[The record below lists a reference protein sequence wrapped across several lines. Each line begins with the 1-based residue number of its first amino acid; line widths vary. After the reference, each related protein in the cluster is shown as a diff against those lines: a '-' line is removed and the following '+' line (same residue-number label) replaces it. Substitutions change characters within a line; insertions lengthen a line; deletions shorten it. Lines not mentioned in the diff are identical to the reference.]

1 VTVLPS
7 HPRLP
12 ELSFVWMPRSTDD
25 PQPELHSL
33 SADFDDDVGPPPLEL
48 RDFQPTNTSLFDT
61 VLAWHLKVGMI
72 GPFGQ
77 DDADYFKEASII
89 RETAEIPVKASPLQG
104 TTLTTLLGGSG
115 TAAVLEV
122 FHNGVTPVEA
132 TVSVLF
138 VAGAMILLG
147 TANAVRRALEAGLER
162 KLLRTF
168 GVEPDKTIAKNRDQA
183 LARNKTA
190 LQGKEARARSAG
202 VSSARYVDE
211 TTAAYATRDPRIV
224 ARRKRAAAERTGE
237 VPPERA
243 ERDRI

>member
-1 VTVLPS
+1 
-7 HPRLP
+7 
-12 ELSFVWMPRSTDD
+12 
-25 PQPELHSL
+25 
-33 SADFDDDVGPPPLEL
+33 
-48 RDFQPTNTSLFDT
+48 
-61 VLAWHLKVGMI
+61 MI

-122 FHNGVTPVEA
+122 FHNGVTPAEA
-132 TVSVLF
+132 TVSILF
-138 VAGAMILLG
+138 VAGAMIFLG

-168 GVEPDKTIAKNRDQA
+168 GVEPDNTIAKNRDQA

-202 VSSARYVDE
+202 VSSPQYVDE
-211 TTAAYATRDPRIV
+211 TTAAYATRDPSADGAPEVIAIPAVDCSRREMRSIEQHLSLGDKRRILV
-224 ARRKRAAAERTGE
+224 VRALRGGVVYRSSGDRRSCR
-237 VPPERA
+237 
-243 ERDRI
+243 